1 MSTNSLKTPT
11 HTGHVISISCTTFIL
26 FVIGILLSAISMTDG
41 LIAFSLQ
48 PHHTQHT
55 SYYARRYY
63 RKTSTTQHYLATSKH
78 SPLEDEPWQNDDSYW
93 DALQVA
99 SKDPATFEKFIE
111 ESISRKKQGK
121 GASNII
127 SASTTIN
134 NNTANGLNGESQPKK
149 RGKYVPIEEWD
160 ASRNAD
166 DMSKEERLMW
176 ECQRNGN
183 QIRQNE
189 ILMHNLKGF

>member
-1 MSTNSLKTPT
+1 M
-11 HTGHVISISCTTFIL
+11 SCTTFIL
-26 FVIGILLSAISMTDG
+26 FVIGILLLSTTTSMTDA
-41 LIAFSLQ
+41 LIAFPIQS
-48 PHHTQHT
+48 HHTQHT
-55 SYYARRYY
+55 SYYARRY
-63 RKTSTTQHYLATSKH
+63 RKTSLTTQLYLATPKH

-111 ESISRKKQGK
+111 ESIIRKKQGK
-121 GASNII
+121 GASNN
-127 SASTTIN
+127 SSSTTIK
-134 NNTANGLNGESQPKK
+134 NNTDNGLNVKSQPKK

-160 ASRNAD
+160 ASRNGD

-189 ILMHNLKGF
+189 ILNHNLKGF